1 MPKTKS
7 SKKKKD
13 PLRPKRPLT
22 AFMRFSTHKRAELKQ
37 KHTDLSMTELSKLIG
52 EAWRNATNEEKRPHQ
67 EQAATDHESYRVEM
81 EKYKKLKPKRPRTAY
96 AFYMKLNRAAIAT
109 KYPDK
114 NPRELMQFVAA
125 AWKAC
130 GVSEKD
136 KYVKMAEEDRQR
148 WAEQKSSGVS
158 TQ

>member
-22 AFMRFSTHKRAELKQ
+22 AFMRFSTFKRAELKV
-37 KHTDLSMTELSKLIG
+37 KHKDLSMTELSKLIG
-52 EAWRNATNEEKRPHQ
+52 EAWRNASDEEKRPHQ
-67 EQAATDHESYRVEM
+67 EQAAEDHEAYRLEM
-81 EKYKKLKPKRPRTAY
+81 EKYNASKPKRPRTAY
-96 AFYMKLNRAAIAT
+96 AFYMKLNRASIAQ

-114 NPRELMQFVAA
+114 NPRELMQYVAA

-130 GVSEKD
+130 GQQEKN
-136 KYVKMAEEDRQR
+136 KYVKMATEDRQR
-148 WAEQKSSGVS
+148 WSTQKNTTVS